1 MEEKESTESGS
12 LGNHSVHSEAD
23 SLPVIG
29 GATATAAAAAGGG
42 GGVVAPQVVNTNLAV
57 SSGGGNADSTG
68 KKKRGRPRKYDA
80 DGNLTAP
87 YLNKVASPP
96 PGFYLTPSPDFS
108 SKRGRGRP
116 PGSGN
121 WQLLAS
127 LGELFGNT
135 AGGDF
140 TPHVINVATGEDVAA
155 KIFSLSH
162 KGPRGICILAA
173 NGAVSNVTIRQPGS
187 SGGILTYEARP
198 YILLYF
204 SFSPA
209 GEAGAAAS
217 GDDGSLA
224 LGGRPRPCFGG
235 ADGSG
240 LRLSFCPVLCF
251 VLTFNFMQ
259 GRFEILSLSGSF
271 TVSENGGIKCG
282 SGGLSVSLA
291 GPDGRVVGGGVA
303 GLLLAASPIQIV
315 VGSFMPNGYKTHKK
329 KHQYEPRM
337 APANQAAPDVTA
349 ATPISQAAPVAN
361 TYPTPTSQVQVQS
374 YGVPHNTASNKEN
387 PNSTSSDTAVWN
399 GLAPTSDQR
408 PSPDINMSAPEE

>member
-12 LGNHSVHSEAD
+12 LGNHSVHSETD
-23 SLPVIG
+23 SPPVSG
-29 GATATAAAAAGGG
+29 GATATATAAAGGG
-42 GGVVAPQVVNTNLAV
+42 GGVVVPQVVNTNLAV

-96 PGFYLTPSPDFS
+96 PGFYLTHSPDFS

-127 LGELFGNT
+127 LGELFANT

-198 YILLYF
+198 YF
-204 SFSPA
+204 
-209 GEAGAAAS
+209 
-217 GDDGSLA
+217 
-224 LGGRPRPCFGG
+224 
-235 ADGSG
+235 
-240 LRLSFCPVLCF
+240 LSIWLW
-251 VLTFNFMQ
+251 TFK

-271 TVSENGGIKCG
+271 TVSENGGIKCR

-315 VGSFMPNGYKTHKK
+315 VGSFMPNGYKMHKK

-349 ATPISQAAPVAN
+349 ATPISQAAPVVN
-361 TYPTPTSQVQVQS
+361 TYPTPKSQVQVQS
-374 YGVPHNTASNKEN
+374 YGVPHNTAGNKEQ
-387 PNSTSSDTAVWN
+387 PNSTSSYTAVWN
-399 GLAPTSDQR
+399 GLAPTSNQR
-408 PSPDINMSAPEE
+408 PSPDINVSAPEE

>member
-23 SLPVIG
+23 SPPVSG
-29 GATATAAAAAGGG
+29 GATAAATAGGG
-42 GGVVAPQVVNTNLAV
+42 AGVVAPQVVNTNLAV
-57 SSGGGNADSTG
+57 SSGGVNADSTG

-127 LGELFGNT
+127 LGELFANT

-187 SGGILTYEARP
+187 SGG
-198 YILLYF
+198 
-204 SFSPA
+204 SPCCI
-209 GEAGAAAS
+209 
-217 GDDGSLA
+217 SLWKW
-224 LGGRPRPCFGG
+224 
-235 ADGSG
+235 
-240 LRLSFCPVLCF
+240 V
-251 VLTFNFMQ
+251 

-271 TVSENGGIKCG
+271 TVSENGGIKCR

-315 VGSFMPNGYKTHKK
+315 VGSFMPNGYKMHKK
-329 KHQYEPRM
+329 KHKYEPRM

-374 YGVPHNTASNKEN
+374 YGVPNTTASNKEK
-387 PNSTSSDTAVWN
+387 PNSTSRDTAVWN
-399 GLAPTSDQR
+399 GLAPTSEQR
-408 PSPDINMSAPEE
+408 PSPDINVSAPEE